1 MFASEKSSLYRFLLI
16 YIGSSLS
23 LVAIA
28 LVIFFNYEKHRL
40 IDFQNSLIKVQSAVL
55 VSELR
60 ELHKSKKYEIT
71 YPKHSEFHSAI
82 YDIDKNYIFG
92 DFHPKNPDL
101 DNEFYQKDYQENSML
116 FYVQKIYPYYLG
128 SAYIIVRKPVND
140 EPITSMKTR
149 LIFGFI
155 IVIFFIT
162 LIAYWLGKL
171 FLSPMRNSIT
181 LLDDFIKDTTHELNT
196 PVSTILTNGELL
208 KNFYPQ
214 LENSKELG
222 RIESASKRLS
232 RIYDDLAY
240 LRLNHQ
246 RHHNIEKIDI
256 SRFLKERVEYFKT
269 IANAKQIQ
277 LTYSIDESVSLH
289 IDKEDI
295 TRIVDNLLGNALKY
309 TMSNGRVDIILNSE
323 SLSVKDNGI
332 GIDKKVKDEVFQRFT
347 RANKNEG
354 GFGLGLS
361 IVADIVKY
369 YNFDIELQS
378 EVKKG
383 TKVGILWK
391 K

>member
-16 YIGSSLS
+16 YIGSSLF
-23 LVAIA
+23 LVAIG

-60 ELHKSKKYEIT
+60 ELHKSKEHEII
-71 YPKHSEFHSAI
+71 YPKHSEFSSAI

-92 DFHPKNPDL
+92 DFHPNSPSL
-101 DNEFYQKDYQENSML
+101 DKEFYQKNNIL

-128 SAYIIVRKPVND
+128 TAYIVVQKPLD
-140 EPITSMKTR
+140 DKPIISVKTR
-149 LIFGFI
+149 LIIGFV

-181 LLDDFIKDTTHELNT
+181 LLDNFIKDTTHELNT
-196 PVSTILTNGELL
+196 PVSTILTNAELL
-208 KNFYPQ
+208 KDFYPE

-240 LRLNHQ
+240 LHLNHK
-246 RHHNIEKIDI
+246 RHYNIEQVDI
-256 SRFLKERVEYFKT
+256 SEFLKKRIDYFKT
-269 IANAKQIQ
+269 IAKAKQIQ
-277 LTYSIDESVSLH
+277 LTYNIDESVLLN

-309 TMSNGRVDIILNSE
+309 TLPNGKVELVLTNE
-323 SLSVKDNGI
+323 YLSIKDNGI
-332 GIDKKVKDEVFQRFT
+332 GIDKAVKDEVFQRFT
-347 RANKNEG
+347 RANKSEG

-361 IVADIVKY
+361 IVVDIVKY

-378 EVKKG
+378 QVKKG
-383 TKVGILWK
+383 TKVSILWK